1 MNLLRVLFGRNG
13 PPKAKLDA
21 LFALSTASISLSTQL
36 ELRAGGKAGIA
47 FRPAEA
53 SQFQEMKREM
63 EGLLALSVKETNSL
77 YTIQQDN
84 YGYTWVVLEDE
95 QLEDL
100 VATVHIVS
108 TTVQEHGYGT
118 LLLAAAFRFE
128 DEGKPVYWIY
138 NYKRG
143 SFYPFVPLEN
153 RRRDNPH
160 ELRLK
165 AVMESE
171 LPIEPNLEQWYA
183 LWDLPV

>member
-21 LFALSTASISLSTQL
+21 LFALSTAAISLSTQL
-36 ELRAGGKAGIA
+36 ELKAGGKAGIA
-47 FRPAEA
+47 FRPAQA
-53 SQFQEMKREM
+53 SQFQEMKREL
-63 EGLLALSVKETNSL
+63 EGLLALSVKETDSR
-77 YTIQQDN
+77 YSIQQDN

-108 TTVQEHGYGT
+108 TTVQEHGYDT

-128 DEGKPVYWIY
+128 DAGRPVYWIY

-171 LPIEPNLEQWYA
+171 LPIERNLEQWYA